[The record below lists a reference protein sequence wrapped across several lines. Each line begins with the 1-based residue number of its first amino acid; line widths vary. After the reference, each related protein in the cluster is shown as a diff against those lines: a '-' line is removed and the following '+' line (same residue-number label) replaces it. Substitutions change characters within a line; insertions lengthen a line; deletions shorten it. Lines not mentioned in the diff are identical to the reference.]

1 MLCVTRVA
9 RYDRRSNN
17 VAENDRWTRICI
29 WGQQM
34 ELISAVEKDMGR
46 AASTESSSRHSS
58 REIASNLP
66 KECRDFTRSRN
77 TKTYNTRGSGGRMIA
92 DIETIAKASQYCHFL
107 YKKRG

>member
-1 MLCVTRVA
+1 MIDDLTMSLRTIGGHEFVSGV
-9 RYDRRSNN
+9 N
-17 VAENDRWTRICI
+17 RWNSFPLSKRT
-29 WGQQM
+29 WG
-34 ELISAVEKDMGR
+34 V
-46 AASTESSSRHSS
+46 ASTEFSSRHSS

-107 YKKRG
+107 CEKRG